1 MTPGPEAL
9 PDVGMPLLRRL
20 RWLTLGAL
28 ALAVAT
34 APSMGAEVELAL
46 PSLLLGAAAASN
58 VALYAI
64 GARAARP
71 AVVFAVMVADA
82 ALLTGLLHVT
92 GGPMNP
98 FTALYFVHIA
108 LAGVLLE
115 RRWVWALLAI
125 SAGGF
130 ALLFALAPHAHHHH
144 GGMAEHLRGMWIAF
158 AVAAGLIAYFVS
170 RLALE
175 LRRRDAELATER
187 ERAARGRRVA
197 ALTSLAA
204 GAAHELG
211 TPIGS
216 IVLAAGELE
225 DVLRER
231 ATDDDVLEDVRLIR
245 REARRCREILDGLA
259 VGAGE
264 LPGESVA
271 PVSLGQ
277 LGEAA
282 LARVR
287 AEEAAR
293 VTVRADDARI
303 EVPPTALAIA
313 IASLLRNALEVDEGT
328 VTLDASVDDA
338 GVTFRVEDHGPGMD
352 PDVLARVGE
361 PFNTDK
367 EGQGLG
373 LGLFLV
379 HTLAQQLDGRLDIDS
394 RPGAGTS
401 VRLVLPP
408 GRVVA

>member
-1 MTPGPEAL
+1 MTSGPLVL
-9 PDVGMPLLRRL
+9 PAVGLPLLRRL

-28 ALAVAT
+28 ALAMTT
-34 APSMGAEVELAL
+34 APPMALVELRL
-46 PSLLLGAAAASN
+46 PLTLLGAAALSN
-58 VALYAI
+58 AALYVI

-71 AVVFAVMVADA
+71 QVVFAVMVIDT
-82 ALLTGLLHVT
+82 ALLTGLLHLT

-108 LAGVLLE
+108 LGAVLLS
-115 RRWVWALLAI
+115 RLWVGLLLGL

-130 ALLFALAPHAHHHH
+130 ALLFVLAPHAHMH

-175 LRRRDAELATER
+175 LRRRDAELAAER

-204 GAAHELG
+204 SAAHELG

-216 IVLAAGELE
+216 ILLAAGELE
-225 DVLRER
+225 ELLGDREVEP
-231 ATDDDVLEDVRLIR
+231 DVLEDVQVIR

-264 LPGESVA
+264 LPGESIA
-271 PVSLGQ
+271 PVTLAQ
-277 LGEAA
+277 LGDAA
-282 LARVR
+282 LARIR
-287 AEEAAR
+287 TEEAAR
-293 VTVRADDARI
+293 VAVRADDARV

-313 IASLLRNALEVDEGT
+313 IASLLRNALEVDEGA
-328 VTLDASVDDA
+328 VTLDASVGGG

-352 PDVLARVGE
+352 PEVLARVGE
-361 PFNTDK
+361 PFNTAKD
-367 EGQGLG
+367 GQGLG

-379 HTLAQQLDGRLDIDS
+379 HTLAQQLEGRLDIDS
-394 RPGAGTS
+394 SPGAGTS

-408 GRVVA
+408 HRVVA